1 MYKISVIIFIC
12 MCGVTFAQQLPAV
25 DHGLMLSYI
34 NSNRL
39 IPGQPAQAPIN
50 AATVDYTFHLNF
62 KNHLSF
68 KTGASVF
75 ITGHKF
81 TYNSSP
87 DRGYLNGATTSAKSV
102 YAYVRIPALLS
113 FNIKRF
119 FIDMGAAPCFRVFNN
134 SDTYYQRGNGI
145 DKPGFMY
152 TLESHVGYYIPVKQ
166 RRLFI
171 EGAVFFSEIGHS
183 IFLPGGNYKNNYSR
197 NFQLGI
203 GFMFNKYN

>member
-1 MYKISVIIFIC
+1 MSN
-12 MCGVTFAQQLPAV
+12 VTFAQQLPALDNGV
-25 DHGLMLSYI
+25 MLSYV

-39 IPGQPAQAPIN
+39 IPGQPAQASIN
-50 AATVDYTFHLNF
+50 AATVDYKFHLNF
-62 KNHLSF
+62 TNDLSF
-68 KTGASVF
+68 KTGASLF
-75 ITGHKF
+75 ITGHQF
-81 TYNSSP
+81 SYNTSP
-87 DRGYLNGATTSAKSV
+87 DRGYFYGDTKLTKSKSV
-102 YAYVRIPALLS
+102 YTYLRIPMLLS
-113 FNIKRF
+113 FNLKRF

-145 DKPGFMY
+145 DKPGFTY

-171 EGAVFFSEIGHS
+171 EGAVFLSEIGNS